1 MAKTIV
7 TVEINNESD
16 LYCPYN
22 RDHEIKDT
30 IASYIVQKVLENK
43 KKKDDIAI
51 RIVSDEPV
59 DEDSVREAFKQWSA
73 AECTR
78 IKKETRIKI
87 IQLIWMLG
95 IGIGFVA
102 LSLALKPYVNNI
114 LFTVISTIG
123 AFAIW
128 ESASIWIIDSPALRL
143 RSRMFKKWFDELE
156 LIFENRA

>member
-1 MAKTIV
+1 MAKTVI
-7 TVEINNESD
+7 TVEINKESD

-22 RDHEIKDT
+22 SDHEINDA
-30 IASYIVQKVLENK
+30 ISSYIIQKVVENK
-43 KKKDDIAI
+43 KKKDDVAV

-59 DEDSVREAFKQWSA
+59 NEDSIREAFRKWVAVGCS
-73 AECTR
+73 R

-87 IQLIWMLG
+87 IQLVWMLG

-128 ESASIWIIDSPALRL
+128 EAASIWIIDSPALRL
-143 RSRMFKKWFDELE
+143 RSRMFKKWFDHME